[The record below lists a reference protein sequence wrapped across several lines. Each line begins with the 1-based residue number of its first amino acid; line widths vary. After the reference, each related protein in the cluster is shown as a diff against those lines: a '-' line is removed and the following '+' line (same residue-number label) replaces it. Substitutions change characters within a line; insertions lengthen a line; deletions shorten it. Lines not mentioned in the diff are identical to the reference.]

1 VQTAHADKISSL
13 AFPHQY
19 GEVFATCS
27 LGCIRVWH
35 LRGCRELLRIS
46 LPNLECRCITFA
58 VVSWLQWVSHPVLL
72 RQFQIC
78 QLAFSGIR
86 SGRPNSCASGQN
98 HQLLDLGASA
108 WGAELHG

>member
-1 VQTAHADKISSL
+1 MQTAHSDKISGL

-46 LPNLECRCITFA
+46 LPNLECRCVTFA
-58 VVSWLQWVSHPVLL
+58 PVRGHNQANYQDPQTAVDPLTSYVLHRTASQATQWLRLSGSP
-72 RQFQIC
+72 RQ
-78 QLAFSGIR
+78 
-86 SGRPNSCASGQN
+86 
-98 HQLLDLGASA
+98 GAA
-108 WGAELHG
+108 

>member
-1 VQTAHADKISSL
+1 MAAHAVCRFEEATLQTAHSDKISSL

-35 LRGCRELLRIS
+35 LLGCRELLRIS

-58 VVSWLQWVSHPVLL
+58 PVS
-72 RQFQIC
+72 
-78 QLAFSGIR
+78 
-86 SGRPNSCASGQN
+86 
-98 HQLLDLGASA
+98 
-108 WGAELHG
+108 

>member
-1 VQTAHADKISSL
+1 MQTAHSDKISGL

-46 LPNLECRCITFA
+46 LPNLECRCVTFA
-58 VVSWLQWVSHPVLL
+58 PVRGHNQASLTRILVKAAVDPLL
-72 RQFQIC
+72 TPYVLHRT
-78 QLAFSGIR
+78 
-86 SGRPNSCASGQN
+86 ASRANQ
-98 HQLLDLGASA
+98 
-108 WGAELHG
+108 